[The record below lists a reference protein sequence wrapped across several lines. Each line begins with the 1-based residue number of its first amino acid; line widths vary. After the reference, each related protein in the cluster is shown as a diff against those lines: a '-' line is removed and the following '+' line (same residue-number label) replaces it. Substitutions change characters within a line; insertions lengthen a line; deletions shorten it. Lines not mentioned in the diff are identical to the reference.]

1 MSAHESVH
9 KTPARHRLQVD
20 QNQIPWRYEHPYQ
33 PSILIWYWEYYGG
46 LVNRLLRFLVDVIWH
61 QQQNRPKIDALD
73 IAADTS
79 AGSQFHDLPSTL
91 TFSTSKTDLDHSFTM
106 RWSPNWLCYGM
117 AAHHGGCDAAVM
129 GWNVFGKVGDEIF
142 YPDREGKNQGKN
154 QGKNSY
160 PDSYP
165 AG

>member
-46 LVNRLLRFLVDVIWH
+46 LVERLLRFLVDVIWH
-61 QQQNRPKIDALD
+61 LHLQQNRPKIDALD

-79 AGSQFHDLPSTL
+79 AGSQFRDLPSTL

-106 RWSPNWLCYGM
+106 RWSLIVLWHAGPPWWLWCC
-117 AAHHGGCDAAVM
+117 CD
-129 GWNVFGKVGDEIF
+129 GLKCFWKSWRWNIL
-142 YPDREGKNQGKN
+142 PDREGKNQGKN
-154 QGKNSY
+154 
-160 PDSYP
+160 
-165 AG
+165 